1 MQMSTNRHAMR
12 PSAQPPCAMKLT
24 TWPPAP
30 SSPATPRAS
39 ATRWPPTRPR
49 AAPRRTWRRSG
60 GCSSASRRAR
70 RSLPPRI
77 RCPAPRLRSR
87 PRSRRSPRRSPPRP
101 RRCRPPPQRSPDP
114 PSPRAASRAEA
125 ASAGAPSAGRRRA
138 RRTLWTGSSMFA
150 GGRVRHR
157 LLRRCSRA
165 AELPMSK
172 PAGRCT
178 NHRRSGRRRKR
189 RRRSSGRVSTPPS
202 SLASSVPDNGSRL
215 LTRRH
220 LQLGPLRWLPWIGGR
235 PAPVG
240 SVAPRCMTYPSP
252 RARISRCAVGTR

>member
-1 MQMSTNRHAMR
+1 MQMSTKGHAMR

-24 TWPPAP
+24 TWLLAP

-39 ATRWPPTRPR
+39 VTRWPPTRPR

-60 GCSSASRRAR
+60 GCSSTSRRAR

-87 PRSRRSPRRSPPRP
+87 PRSR
-101 RRCRPPPQRSPDP
+101 QRSPDP
-114 PSPRAASRAEA
+114 PSPRAASRARA
-125 ASAGAPSAGRRRA
+125 ASAGAPGAGRRRA

-150 GGRVRHR
+150 GSRVRHR
-157 LLRRCSRA
+157 LFRRCSRA

-178 NHRRSGRRRKR
+178 NHRRSGRPRKR

-202 SLASSVPDNGSRL
+202 SLVSSVPDNGSRL

-252 RARISRCAVGTR
+252 RARISRRAAGTR